1 MLPLVLSLVV
11 GQCVSSCPD
20 DWVELAEHCYVWPTA
35 RKFFFYWPVFLLAFF
50 YWPTARKSWRE
61 AEIHCNSFGGHLAS
75 VPNME
80 VNNLI
85 QSRVK
90 KNDPKTHFW
99 LGGRKKEGDWSWSD
113 ESRWNFT
120 RWLWSGSGKKEQC
133 LQILESGGWND
144 LPCNYHRQF
153 VCGQRI
159 SLGEHSVPIQ
169 IIFSRHIHFHC

>member
-1 MLPLVLSLVV
+1 MSPLALMTGWNWLS
-11 GQCVSSCPD
+11 
-20 DWVELAEHCYVWPTA
+20 TA
-35 RKFFFYWPVFLLAFF
+35 TCGRQPGSFFFIGLFFLLAFF

-113 ESRWNFT
+113 ESRSNFT

-169 IIFSRHIHFHC
+169 NNFFQTHTLPLLTQLRPTT